1 MDINNQQETLE
12 RPFIAYDGDERYIF
26 VSYAHADRELIF
38 PEITKFHDEGYPVWY
53 DQGLTAGQEW
63 DEEIEEALLGAS
75 LLIVF
80 ISKNS
85 MASTNVVDE
94 IKLALEEKI
103 DVVPIYLE
111 KTKLAKGLKLR
122 LSNKHAIFKYNMPEK
137 EYLYDCFKAF
147 NKAEI
152 PQIEFDEVLEESDD
166 VDEVKTGD
174 DSDFNPKDVPHSY
187 RGNEPYIYVSYAH
200 QDWDSVFPDIKCFNE
215 MGYNVCYDE
224 GLSAGFE
231 WGDII
236 ADKIMNSSLVVVF
249 VSKNSMASKQ
259 VQNEIRLAVSENIE
273 VFQIH
278 IEETELPSGL
288 KLRLANM
295 HSISKYLISQK
306 YYRAECRKA
315 FENALHNYGE
325 NDIIERMSEATMKIQ
340 ENALAEAYRREIS
353 EGRIPDEFFQR
364 RDYIF
369 KMKPAYV
376 KTARDTLTALNS
388 CDFDVVDISDD
399 GIAVESFSDM
409 QLDYMA
415 RCIHDL
421 WCEDKIN
428 EGWTYGSEKN
438 TEKLTTPYLVSWE
451 QMPREVQQYDLD
463 QMRDVF
469 DIVKFADLKIVNR
482 GSDDSGKKEDSSL
495 KRFNIFRK
503 RR

>member
-1 MDINNQQETLE
+1 MDINNHEETLE
-12 RPFIAYDGDERYIF
+12 RPFIAYEGDERYIF

-80 ISKNS
+80 ISRNS

-122 LSNKHAIFKYNMPEK
+122 LSNKHAIFKYVLPEK

-147 NKAEI
+147 DKAEI
-152 PQIEFDEVLEESDD
+152 PQIEFDEALED
-166 VDEVKTGD
+166 TGD
-174 DSDFNPKDVPHSY
+174 GELKTADVPHAYTGS
-187 RGNEPYIYVSYAH
+187 EPYIYVSYAH
-200 QDWDSVFPDIKCFNE
+200 EDMNSVISDINCFNE
-215 MGYNVCYDE
+215 MGYNVFYDE

-231 WGDII
+231 WGEII
-236 ADKIMNSSLVVVF
+236 ADAIINSSLFVVF
-249 VSKNSMASKQ
+249 VSKNSMASRQ
-259 VQNEIRLAVSENIE
+259 IQDEINLAVRENIQ
-273 VFQIH
+273 VFPIY

-288 KLRLANM
+288 KLRLANT
-295 HSISKYLISQK
+295 HAVSRYLISPE
-306 YYRAECRKA
+306 YYRSECMKA
-315 FENALHNYGE
+315 FENALHLDLKETKTYWDNE
-325 NDIIERMSEATMKIQ
+325 IIERMSEASIKIR
-340 ENALAEAYRREIS
+340 ENELADAYRQEIR
-353 EGRIPDEFFQR
+353 EGRIPDEFFER
-364 RDYIF
+364 RDFILN
-369 KMKPAYV
+369 MKPAYV
-376 KTARDTLTALNS
+376 KTAKDTLTALNS
-388 CDFDVVDISDD
+388 CNFDVVDINDG
-399 GIAVESFSDM
+399 GIAVKSFTDG

-428 EGWTYGSEKN
+428 EGWTYGSERN
-438 TEKLTTPYLVSWE
+438 SEKLTTPYLVPWE
-451 QMPREVQQYDLD
+451 QMPSEIQQYDLN

-469 DIVKFADLKIVNR
+469 NIVKFADLKIVNT
-482 GSDDSGKKEDSSL
+482 GSDGSAL
-495 KRFNIFRK
+495 KRFTK
-503 RR
+503 RQ